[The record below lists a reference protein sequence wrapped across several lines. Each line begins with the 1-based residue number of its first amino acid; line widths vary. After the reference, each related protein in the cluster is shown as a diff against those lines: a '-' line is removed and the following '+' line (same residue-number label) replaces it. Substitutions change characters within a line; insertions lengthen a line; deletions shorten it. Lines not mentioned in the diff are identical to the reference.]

1 MNDRLLMSYSDVG
14 AALGLSAC
22 RVRQIEQRALAKLRK
37 SFQRLGVSEYR
48 GTSLRDVSQGGGVVS
63 FSGGDSDS

>member
-1 MNDRLLMSYSDVG
+1 MSYDEVG
-14 AALGLSAC
+14 ERLHISAG

-37 SFQRLGVSEYR
+37 AFGRLGVSEYR